1 MTQTQKILRYM
12 TDVGSITTMD
22 AIREFSCTR
31 LAARIGDLRKAG
43 YKISKVTERSRNRYG
58 EPVNY
63 ARYKLENESGSA

>member
-1 MTQTQKILRYM
+1 MTQTQRILMYLRD
-12 TDVGSITTMD
+12 TGSITAMD

-63 ARYKLENESGSA
+63 ARYKLEVNE